1 MLCQTPLTQA
11 APWAESADQ
20 VLKSYKTD
28 LSKGLT
34 DAQVTKLRAEY
45 GTNELDKEEGTPLWK
60 LVLQQ
65 FDDLLVKI
73 LLGAALLS
81 FVRPPARSTPVHAAP
96 HGDVAGEAAALRCSR
111 SAPHFLLA
119 GAAFFEGDG
128 DEGLQAF
135 VEPFVIML
143 ILVINAIVGVWQE
156 HNAENAL
163 DALKEMQTT
172 TTKVLRNGVLV
183 PDVPSSE
190 LVPGDVVDV
199 RVGDKVPADVRI
211 IKLKTTTIKTDEGS
225 LTGESETVLKQLE
238 VVAKDVR
245 IQGKLNMMFSG
256 TTISNG
262 AAIGVVTATGM
273 RTEIGKIQAN
283 VTEAKEDEE
292 KTPLGQKARA
302 RPTPARP
309 PTHPPTHPRRPLV
322 RRCHAAI

>member
-1 MLCQTPLTQA
+1 MSRERQPLCA
-11 APWAESADQ
+11 AAAQPHTSCWQ
-20 VLKSYKTD
+20 VL
-28 LSKGLT
+28 
-34 DAQVTKLRAEY
+34 
-45 GTNELDKEEGTPLWK
+45 
-60 LVLQQ
+60 
-65 FDDLLVKI
+65 
-73 LLGAALLS
+73 
-81 FVRPPARSTPVHAAP
+81 
-96 HGDVAGEAAALRCSR
+96 
-111 SAPHFLLA
+111 
-119 GAAFFEGDG
+119 AFFEGDG

-283 VTEAKEDEE
+283 VTEAKEAEE
-292 KTPLGQKARA
+292 KTPLH
-302 RPTPARP
+302 P
-309 PTHPPTHPRRPLV
+309 PTHPPTAPSRAPLPRRL
-322 RRCHAAI
+322 RRPSRPPPAPPRRLRAASAPPHAAPPRSGRSTPSASSSRA

>member
-1 MLCQTPLTQA
+1 MSRERQPLCA
-11 APWAESADQ
+11 AAAQPHTSCWQ
-20 VLKSYKTD
+20 VL
-28 LSKGLT
+28 
-34 DAQVTKLRAEY
+34 
-45 GTNELDKEEGTPLWK
+45 
-60 LVLQQ
+60 
-65 FDDLLVKI
+65 
-73 LLGAALLS
+73 
-81 FVRPPARSTPVHAAP
+81 
-96 HGDVAGEAAALRCSR
+96 
-111 SAPHFLLA
+111 
-119 GAAFFEGDG
+119 AFFEGDG

-283 VTEAKEDEE
+283 VTEAKEDEARIQAMRKEVQQARDAGSKEEAE
-292 KTPLGQKARA
+292 KAGEAGEGGEALQVGANRLFPS
-302 RPTPARP
+302 P
-309 PTHPPTHPRRPLV
+309 
-322 RRCHAAI
+322 

>member
-1 MLCQTPLTQA
+1 ML
-11 APWAESADQ
+11 
-20 VLKSYKTD
+20 
-28 LSKGLT
+28 
-34 DAQVTKLRAEY
+34 
-45 GTNELDKEEGTPLWK
+45 
-60 LVLQQ
+60 
-65 FDDLLVKI
+65 
-73 LLGAALLS
+73 
-81 FVRPPARSTPVHAAP
+81 
-96 HGDVAGEAAALRCSR
+96 
-111 SAPHFLLA
+111 
-119 GAAFFEGDG
+119 AFFEGDG

-143 ILVINAIVGVWQE
+143 ILVINAVVGVWQE

-190 LVPGDVVDV
+190 LMPGDVVDV

-238 VVAKDVR
+238 LVEKDVR

-302 RPTPARP
+302 RPTPP
-309 PTHPPTHPRRPLV
+309 PAHPPSRGALFVCRCCAASVDSRGRLWRRRVAPGACAPPPPLRAASAPCSHRPRLAPADRRLRRAARARHRGHLRAGVDHEHQPVLRPGARRLLEGHDLLPQDRRRARRRRHP
-322 RRCHAAI
+322 

>member
-1 MLCQTPLTQA
+1 ML
-11 APWAESADQ
+11 
-20 VLKSYKTD
+20 
-28 LSKGLT
+28 
-34 DAQVTKLRAEY
+34 
-45 GTNELDKEEGTPLWK
+45 
-60 LVLQQ
+60 
-65 FDDLLVKI
+65 
-73 LLGAALLS
+73 
-81 FVRPPARSTPVHAAP
+81 
-96 HGDVAGEAAALRCSR
+96 
-111 SAPHFLLA
+111 
-119 GAAFFEGDG
+119 AFFEGDG

-143 ILVINAIVGVWQE
+143 ILVINAVVGVWQE

-238 VVAKDVR
+238 LVEKDVR

-283 VTEAKEDEE
+283 VQAAAQDEE
-292 KTPLGQKARA
+292 KTPLGQKIDAFGELLA
-302 RPTPARP
+302 KVIFA
-309 PTHPPTHPRRPLV
+309 LCIAV
-322 RRCHAAI
+322 

>member
-1 MLCQTPLTQA
+1 ML
-11 APWAESADQ
+11 
-20 VLKSYKTD
+20 
-28 LSKGLT
+28 
-34 DAQVTKLRAEY
+34 
-45 GTNELDKEEGTPLWK
+45 
-60 LVLQQ
+60 
-65 FDDLLVKI
+65 
-73 LLGAALLS
+73 
-81 FVRPPARSTPVHAAP
+81 
-96 HGDVAGEAAALRCSR
+96 
-111 SAPHFLLA
+111 
-119 GAAFFEGDG
+119 AFFEGEG

-143 ILVINAIVGVWQE
+143 ILVINAVVGVWQE

-183 PDVPSSE
+183 PDVPSSD

-238 VVAKDVR
+238 LVAKDVR

-256 TTISNG
+256 TTVSNG

-302 RPTPARP
+302 RPHARP
-309 PTHPPTHPRRPLV
+309 PTHARPRTHPRRPAV
-322 RRCHAAI
+322 CRRCAASAAPRGRPWRLLRVAPRAHARPPPLCAASAPHTPHRPHLAPADRRLRRAARARHRGHLRPRVDHEHQPVLRPGARRLLEGHDLLPQDRRRPRRRRHP